1 MKVLFF
7 TNMYPNEND
16 KVQGLFIKNQL
27 ENLIDSGIDVDYL
40 NIKIDNAIIDYIKG
54 YFALRKKLKHGKY
67 DLIHAHYG
75 FLGFLAAFQKM
86 VPFVLTLHGSDVNII
101 WQRFFSKFAAIFAS
115 SLIVTNK
122 SHKNIMGKKSI
133 IIPTGIDKNT
143 FYPIDRSLAR
153 EKMGLKKDGK
163 YIVFPSWRTRKVKN
177 YPLFS
182 DVIKKLKEKDN
193 TFEEI
198 LLEGLSGR
206 EVNLCFNAS
215 NLLLLT
221 SFSEGSPLV
230 IREALACNL
239 PIVSLDVGDVAE
251 RIKNYSNCYIV
262 GKSVDDIAANVF
274 KIVSNGG
281 KAVNTGN
288 EGLVTLEDNT
298 KELISIYNSVVFKSK
313 K

>member
-1 MKVLFF
+1 
-7 TNMYPNEND
+7 MYPNESD

-27 ENLIDSGIDVDYL
+27 ENLINSGIEVDYL
-40 NIKIDNAIIDYIKG
+40 NISIKNAVPDYIKG
-54 YFALRKKLKHGKY
+54 YFVLRKKLKYGKY

-75 FLGFLAAFQKM
+75 FLGFLAAFQKQ
-86 VPFVLTLHGSDVNII
+86 VPFVLTLHGTDVNII
-101 WQRFFSKFAAIFAS
+101 WQRFFSKFAAIFAKS
-115 SLIVTNK
+115 IIVTNK
-122 SHKNIMGKKSI
+122 SHKKIMGKKSM
-133 IIPTGIDKNT
+133 IIPTGIDQNT
-143 FYPIDRSLAR
+143 FYPIEKNVAR

-163 YIVFPSWRTRKVKN
+163 YIIFPSWRTRKVKN

-182 DVIKKLKEKDN
+182 DVIKRLKEKDN

-198 LLEGLSGR
+198 LLEGLSGS
-206 EVNLCFNAS
+206 EVNLYFNAA

-262 GKSVDDIAANVF
+262 SNGVDEITSNIF
-274 KIVSNGG
+274 KIVSENG
-281 KAVNTGN
+281 KAVNKGN
-288 EGLVTLEDNT
+288 EGLVTLEENA
-298 KELISIYNSVVFKSK
+298 KELISLYNKVLF
-313 K
+313 